1 MQHMQLEV
9 LTPEK
14 KLFSGEAKAVQF
26 PGTDG
31 LFQILNGH
39 APLIATLRA
48 GDIRVETAE
57 GSTESIAINGG
68 VVEVSNNVLSV
79 LAQ

>member
-1 MQHMQLEV
+1 
-9 LTPEK
+9 
-14 KLFSGEAKAVQF
+14 VQF
-26 PGTDG
+26 PGADG
-31 LFQILNGH
+31 LFQILDGH

-48 GDIRVETAE
+48 GDIRIETAQGE
-57 GSTESIAINGG
+57 TTSIAVQGG